1 MVSQLEET
9 LKKEVQKFFRD
20 ANLLWCHPVLDPRRE
35 VVIIPLADSEHT
47 ALLVERV
54 AKVLDN
60 KGIRNLL
67 GSTRENLKVLIPIIL
82 SEMKS

>member
-1 MVSQLEET
+1 
-9 LKKEVQKFFRD
+9 
-20 ANLLWCHPVLDPRRE
+20 

-60 KGIRNLL
+60 KGIKNLL